1 MIHRKKSRMFLVIFS
16 VLIMCFCFIQNNGT
30 VIAKNIR
37 LTSESLNIKNARPEN
52 IDGTVYI
59 PLRSI
64 FEALGWEVIWNTQS
78 KTVTCTNNGRV
89 INLKLGSTLVKIDDR
104 HYIMDKPFIILG
116 NMSYVPKKFITEE
129 FGLKVRWNK
138 KDNIIITS
146 DEDTTSVTVNGGS
159 NIIIVGD
166 SMIVN
171 IFEPCNIYTISD
183 LISYADRLLASNNAQ
198 EALHKY
204 NEILDNLSK
213 EEIPDTYAHVMNNRA
228 NAYQKLAEYKQ
239 TKSNIQSAIGSY
251 LEAMSYYID
260 IDDTTNYSIIL
271 NNLGS
276 AYKNLY
282 DITGNNSY
290 LVEAS
295 VYYEKALKYYCL
307 PKYPMDYALIQY
319 NMGKVYYNLGMID
332 LSKECFMASRD
343 VFENSVDRYSLD
355 KDPSCYAT
363 IQFHLG
369 IIHSVLNELL
379 LLEGTDVQL
388 VNNPQLQPITNFDE
402 ANAKAISHFN
412 EALKVWT
419 AESYPL
425 NYAKVHKYLGDMYT
439 KSCKYSGDLKYLLEA
454 EKEYEEAIE
463 FYSRERYPFLYAVAN
478 YELGSLKILLSRVP
492 TSDEYYSEA
501 ATAYQ
506 NSLEVLN
513 SLEYPRYYDKTLSAI
528 EKLENRK

>member
-1 MIHRKKSRMFLVIFS
+1 MRHRKKGIMFLVIFAVFIIS
-16 VLIMCFCFIQNNGT
+16 FFLVQSNERVL
-30 VIAKNIR
+30 AKDIR
-37 LTSESLNIKNARPEN
+37 LTAKSLNIKNARPEN
-52 IDGTVYI
+52 INGTVYI

-64 FEALGWEVIWNTQS
+64 FEALGWEVTWDAPS
-78 KTVTCTNNGRV
+78 KTATCTNNDRI
-89 INLKLGSTLVKIDDR
+89 INFELGSTSVKIDGR

-166 SMIVN
+166 SMIIN
-171 IFEPCNIYTISD
+171 IFESCDIYTVSD
-183 LISYADRLLASNNAQ
+183 MISYADRLLASNNAQ

-213 EEIPDTYAHVMNNRA
+213 EEMPDIYAHVMNNRA

-239 TKSNIQSAIGSY
+239 TKSNIQSAIDSY

-260 IDDTTNYSIIL
+260 IDDNTNYSIIL

-276 AYKNLY
+276 AYNNLY

-295 VYYEKALKYYCL
+295 VYYEKALKYYTL
-307 PKYPMDYALIQY
+307 SKYPVDYALIQY
-319 NMGKVYYNLGMID
+319 NMGKVYYNLGMIE
-332 LSKECFMASRD
+332 LAKECFTASRN
-343 VFENSVDRYSLD
+343 VFENSLDEYSLD

-379 LLEGTDVQL
+379 LLEGTDVQQA
-388 VNNPQLQPITNFDE
+388 NNPELPPIKNFDE
-402 ANAKAISHFN
+402 GNTKAISHFN

-425 NYAKVHKYLGDMYT
+425 NYAKVHKWLGDMYT
-439 KSCKYSGDLKYLLEA
+439 KFYKSSGDIEYLTEA

-463 FYSRERYPFLYAVAN
+463 FYSRDRYPFLYAVAN
-478 YELGSLKILLSRVP
+478 YELGSLKILLSRFE
-492 TSDEYYSEA
+492 TNDGYYSEA

-506 NSLEVLN
+506 KSLEVLN
-513 SLEYPRYYDKTLSAI
+513 SLEYPRYYNQTLLAI
-528 EKLENRK
+528 ENLENDK